1 MADTKKTLPYTA
13 ITASGTELTFR
24 FPLHPLTESEEQ
36 VADLLTCAL
45 AAIDEVIA
53 EQASV
58 SDGDI
63 MQALAMALAI
73 RTRMVEAAHG
83 PVHRLAKELVASSL
97 GARSLSSDGTVH

>member
-1 MADTKKTLPYTA
+1 MAKNMKTLPYTA
-13 ITASGTELTFR
+13 ITASGTKIDFR

-36 VADLLTCAL
+36 VADLLTAAL
-45 AAIDEVIA
+45 AAVDEVIG
-53 EQASV
+53 EHASV

-97 GARSLSSDGTVH
+97 GAQSHSSDGAVH